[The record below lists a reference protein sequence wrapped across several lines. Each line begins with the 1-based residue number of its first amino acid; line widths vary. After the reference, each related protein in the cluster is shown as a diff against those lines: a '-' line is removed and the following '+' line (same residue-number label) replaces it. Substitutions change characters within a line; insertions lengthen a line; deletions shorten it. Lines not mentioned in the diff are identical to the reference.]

1 MIRVEA
7 ASQTADPL
15 PEPVRGGGPL
25 LGRPLQRAPR
35 VAPQQVDGE
44 LLGGGGRREL
54 PAAPLVRRRG
64 EPAAVG
70 AAACSAVG
78 EQQRLDGSLR
88 VAAALLERAEALLLI
103 HGSTRSLHAR

>member
-1 MIRVEA
+1 M
-7 ASQTADPL
+7 
-15 PEPVRGGGPL
+15 
-25 LGRPLQRAPR
+25 
-35 VAPQQVDGE
+35 
-44 LLGGGGRREL
+44 
-54 PAAPLVRRRG
+54 LVRRRG

-78 EQQRLDGSLR
+78 EQQGLDGSLR